1 MKIERPNRRVI
12 DAARRTVRL
21 WFGGTGPASPDGYA
35 GQEDISHPLDGEYYL
50 RGGICWPVTVRV
62 GSECAAVGFV
72 LLIGQN
78 IVTGKRLVFE
88 ERSFSCVDP
97 IINTDGRIEFDGV
110 ASWFNQVWTS
120 YACRDYYWHQD
131 EQTHKAYLLQ
141 VIRSLMIEPKP
152 QFIEVPW
159 QDEEQVTPLYWKY
172 LNTDRLK
179 YKAAAHASSGDYAGQ
194 DGGELHGQLRQYQLA
209 MGAEKIESFPAVLA
223 LMCAL
228 AGMERSPWRERK
240 K

>member
-21 WFGGTGPASPDGYA
+21 WFRPDDWQSPD
-35 GQEDISHPLDGEYYL
+35 EDTKHPLDGEYYL

-72 LLIGQN
+72 LIIGQS

-88 ERSFSCVDP
+88 ERAFSCVDP
-97 IINTDGRIEFDGV
+97 IVGADGRIEFDGV

-179 YKAAAHASSGDYAGQ
+179 YKGADA
-194 DGGELHGQLRQYQLA
+194 GGELHGQLRQYQLA

-228 AGMERSPWRERK
+228 AGMERSPWREARK
-240 K
+240 